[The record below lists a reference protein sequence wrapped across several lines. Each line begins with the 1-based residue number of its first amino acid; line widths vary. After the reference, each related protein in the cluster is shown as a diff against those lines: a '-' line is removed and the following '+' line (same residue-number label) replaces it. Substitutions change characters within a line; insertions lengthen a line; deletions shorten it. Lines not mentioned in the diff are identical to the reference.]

1 MIENTEAFVL
11 HSRKYG
17 ETSKIVEVYGKTSGK
32 ISLIA
37 KGARKAKSKF
47 GATLNPGARISINY
61 YYKKTRNL
69 HLLSSSDLVNS
80 YRSIYEDFDKLTA
93 AYSALEAVLYTQQTE
108 EVNEELYELVGE
120 SLELIDGE
128 TDRGAFS
135 VLFAF
140 LLRFVAMLGFAIDL
154 SVSLPSGKDNA
165 YFSLESGILI
175 EGDEEEAKD
184 FFKISSEAYLTLQE
198 ISSSSSEEFARLK
211 INQNLISEIHNF
223 FVNYLSYH
231 LDKRIVFKSMK
242 LWKSL
247 SEFD

>member
-1 MIENTEAFVL
+1 MIESSEAVVL
-11 HSRKYG
+11 HTRRYG
-17 ETSKIVEVYGKTSGK
+17 ETSKILEVFGKTSGK

-47 GATLNPGARISINY
+47 GATLNPGARIDINY
-61 YYKKTRNL
+61 YYKKTRSL
-69 HLLSSSDLVNS
+69 HLLSSSELVKP
-80 YRSIYEDFDKLTA
+80 YRSIYEDFDNLTA
-93 AYSALEAVLYTQQTE
+93 AYCILEAVLYTQQTD
-108 EVNEELYELVGE
+108 EVNEDLYELVVE

-128 TDRGAFS
+128 TDGGGFS

-140 LLRFVAMLGFAIDL
+140 MLRFVAILGFAIDL
-154 SVSLPSGKDNA
+154 SIRFPSGKEFA

-175 EGDEEEAKD
+175 KDDKEAKD
-184 FFKISSEAYLTLQE
+184 FFKISSDAYLTLQE
-198 ISSSSSEEFARLK
+198 IFSSSAKEFARMK
-211 INQNLISEIHNF
+211 INKNLISEIHNF

-247 SEFD
+247 SELD